1 MPHPVS
7 VPETIFDQ
15 FVAIASSLPS
25 LPSALNNVSSPAD
38 DQIEAV
44 LPPNSN
50 NLDAP
55 APACPSILEEVA
67 PDAVRA
73 ITPTDKVS
81 VLFAAPPSD
90 GAKKR
95 KRNHLSDDGKV
106 DSALAAVEG
115 VCRGDPAACGG
126 WANGRQQ

>member
-25 LPSALNNVSSPAD
+25 LPSAPNNVSSPAD

-44 LPPNSN
+44 SPPDSN

-55 APACPSILEEVA
+55 APACPSILEGVA

-73 ITPTDKVS
+73 ITPTDEVNVKVQ
-81 VLFAAPPSD
+81 
-90 GAKKR
+90 
-95 KRNHLSDDGKV
+95 
-106 DSALAAVEG
+106 
-115 VCRGDPAACGG
+115 
-126 WANGRQQ
+126 NGRGHREGF